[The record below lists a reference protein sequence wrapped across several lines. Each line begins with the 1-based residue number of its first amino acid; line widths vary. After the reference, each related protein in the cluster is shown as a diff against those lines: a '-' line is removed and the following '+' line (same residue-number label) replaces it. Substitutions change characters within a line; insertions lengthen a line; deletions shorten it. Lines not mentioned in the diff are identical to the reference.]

1 MKIDV
6 GVASIE
12 LITERGELGLSL
24 ARLHDTRVS
33 RSSRDSG
40 VA

>member
-12 LITERGELGLSL
+12 RTEREELGLSL